1 MEHGLAPREA
11 AHTSIVEVSAALF
24 AIVLVLCAVFVP
36 TTFLTGITGEFYRQ
50 FAVTIATATV
60 ISLILSLTLSPTLAA
75 LLLRPRTEQAPA
87 AGWRRHAW
95 LAGDRFNRAFD
106 RLSNWYAQTARRII
120 GAPRRAFATYG
131 GLILATAAIFWAT
144 PAGFVPAQDQ
154 GYALAAI
161 PLPPGSSIQQTDAV
175 LKKVVKK
182 LLDVPG
188 TEAAVML
195 SGFDGASGTQD
206 RKSTRL
212 N

>member
-1 MEHGLAPREA
+1 MD
-11 AHTSIVEVSAALF
+11 EVSAALV
-24 AIVLVLCAVFVP
+24 ALVTGVQTCALP
-36 TTFLTGITGEFYRQ
+36 ISFLTGITGEFYRQ

-144 PAGFVPAQDQ
+144 PAGFVPAQAH

-161 PLPPGSSIQQTDAV
+161 QLPPGSSLPQTDAV

-182 LLDVPG
+182 LLDLPG
-188 TEAAVML
+188 TEAAVMFA
-195 SGFDGASGTQD
+195 GFDGASATQPPTA
-206 RKSTRL
+206 RASSVTFKPFA
-212 N
+212 